1 MISLLKN
8 ISLFAKTNHERMDTA
23 ASPAAAGDVR
33 EKDDK
38 VDERRSQIARVLVLF
53 AGAAGLIVAAF
64 LLTMFIAVSKGEWRG
79 TAWFINGEQPF
90 TARGMLLSMCSG
102 FVFGLVDNCT
112 LFFGLDALDP
122 FLPGDELTRAGW
134 ANAFSGGVGAF
145 ASAFAAS
152 AIYLTTGFRGGPVYG
167 DAIGVVAGCIA
178 GIYIARKIT
187 GKK

>member
-1 MISLLKN
+1 M
-8 ISLFAKTNHERMDTA
+8 
-23 ASPAAAGDVR
+23 AAAADPAVDSDA
-33 EKDDK
+33 K
-38 VDERRSQIARVLVLF
+38 DERRSQTSRVLILF

-79 TAWFINGEQPF
+79 TAWFLNGEQAF

-152 AIYLTTGFRGGPVYG
+152 AIHLSTGFRGGPVYG
-167 DAIGVVAGCIA
+167 DAIGVVTGCIA
-178 GIYIARKIT
+178 GIYISRAIT